1 MEEIDVELEK
11 LAQIL
16 VEDNDKLES
25 LHQLYNAKGGD
36 ALERS
41 RKPCREEQH

>member
-1 MEEIDVELEK
+1 MLRFEK
-11 LAQIL
+11 LAHVL

-36 ALERS
+36 AVEKKARNN
-41 RKPCREEQH
+41 EEKSCIKI